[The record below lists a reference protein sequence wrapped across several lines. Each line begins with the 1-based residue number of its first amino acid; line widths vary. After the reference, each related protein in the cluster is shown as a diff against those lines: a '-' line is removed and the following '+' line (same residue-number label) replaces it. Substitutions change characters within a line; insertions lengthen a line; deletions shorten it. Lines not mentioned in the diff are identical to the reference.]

1 MLLHVLC
8 QVCLLRVG
16 LSTELADV
24 CLEVFGLL
32 VFGDVLQQSLLVDET
47 LVTRVALVRLVSL
60 MTSAETKKS
69 QISLSCVSNNL
80 ETTLTLLD

>member
-1 MLLHVLC
+1 M
-8 QVCLLRVG
+8 RVG

-32 VFGDVLQQSLLVDET
+32 VFGDVLQQGLLVDKT
-47 LVTRVALVRLVSL
+47 LVTRVALVRFVSL